1 MDFHDCGIKDNSL
14 MSQCFVS
21 YLRTT
26 ASYLLVIDWTAALNV
41 LKYTSSFYLCWVL
54 SKVVYMQRLGDF
66 WQSQTCKKFVNLL
79 VHYFLINFALMK
91 LPVHDCGPRTLLKRL
106 ISHSSIIGLSK
117 SSTTH
122 MQAYMYTIDTIQ
134 HRIRPKR
141 GQLFWKISSGLWE
154 KLCISL
160 IGFGYKLLERMDC
173 TVPNKLH
180 LKFMV

>member
-1 MDFHDCGIKDNSL
+1 MDFHDYGISDHSF

-91 LPVHDCGPRTLLKRL
+91 LPVHDYSPRTLVKVL
-106 ISHSSIIGLSK
+106 ISLSSIIGLSK
-117 SSTTH
+117 SSTIH
-122 MQAYMYTIDTIQ
+122 MQTHMYTIDTIW
-134 HRIRPKR
+134 RRMRPKR
-141 GQLFWKISSGLWE
+141 GQLFSKIASGQRDRW
-154 KLCISL
+154 CISL
-160 IGFGYKLLERMDC
+160 IGLWLQVVGTHGLYR
-173 TVPNKLH
+173 T
-180 LKFMV
+180 